1 MIAFD
6 SNVLIYVLED
16 NPDFGQKAVDLL
28 IQADS
33 EGGVC
38 STLVITEVMY
48 GTIDS
53 LSKIKPLSSSNISVV
68 GVDANIA
75 ELAGKLKLEHGL
87 KNIDSIHLATAILSG
102 AEVFVTNDLELAS
115 KNIPRI
121 KISAL

>member
-16 NPDFGQKAVDLL
+16 NPDFSQKAVDLL

-38 STLVITEVMY
+38 SALVITEVMY

-53 LSKIKPLSSSNISVV
+53 LSKIKPLSSSNISVI

-102 AEVFVTNDLELAS
+102 AEVFVTNDWELAS